1 MLPLARQ
8 ARLADRRENFFAR
21 GQLFLDPPIQPFVL
35 EIQHGIVI
43 ADRGLDQ
50 ALRVPDRRGIDDFE
64 PGRVQERRLGILRV
78 EWPAPHVPAAGTT
91 HDDGRRQSGPVA
103 RRGDVIRQHV
113 VGTGDEVDEL
123 HLRNGPEAHVRR
135 AGRGADDRRLGDRR
149 VDHARFAETLGES
162 LGDLECA
169 AIQSDVF
176 AEDEDAIV
184 ALHLLPE
191 PLAQRFEERDFGGG
205 HYRLLNQSLPAA
217 GGSTY
222 TLGSAVSGSGSGS
235 STHASVA

>member
-1 MLPLARQ
+1 M
-8 ARLADRRENFFAR
+8 
-21 GQLFLDPPIQPFVL
+21 
-35 EIQHGIVI
+35 
-43 ADRGLDQ
+43 
-50 ALRVPDRRGIDDFE
+50 
-64 PGRVQERRLGILRV
+64 
-78 EWPAPHVPAAGTT
+78 
-91 HDDGRRQSGPVA
+91 
-103 RRGDVIRQHV
+103 
-113 VGTGDEVDEL
+113 
-123 HLRNGPEAHVRR
+123 RR

-176 AEDEDAIV
+176 AEDEDAII